1 VEIVDDAS
9 SMSSNDA
16 PMEELL
22 GILVARVDNE
32 VASDLPDSI
41 VSLMGFP
48 TSSSL
53 VVVVESLMEVLM
65 RWFSRR

>member
-1 VEIVDDAS
+1 MEIVDDAS